1 MENAS
6 SPNPTPPKSKQ
17 TCSLKRYLKVSME
30 DNTWSFAFSAS
41 SRSYQSTLKSHSG
54 WLLLILEADL
64 CIAFE
69 EIEEDDEL
77 IMEYPC
83 PYCSEDF
90 DLLGLSCH
98 INEEHHLEA
107 GYGFVIDSKKW
118 LDKGG
123 LLALVHKL
131 TQQKMAKLGQFF
143 EFCCTNPFYIA
154 MPLPLK
160 GRESG
165 IGQCLVI
172 QMGT

>member
-41 SRSYQSTLKSHSG
+41 SRSYQSTLKSHS
-54 WLLLILEADL
+54 
-64 CIAFE
+64 

-107 GYGFVIDSKKW
+107 GYGACPVCAQRVGMNMVDHNTTQHKNIFKISFAPPMDSSIAFIFV
-118 LDKGG
+118 
-123 LLALVHKL
+123 
-131 TQQKMAKLGQFF
+131 F
-143 EFCCTNPFYIA
+143 
-154 MPLPLK
+154 
-160 GRESG
+160 
-165 IGQCLVI
+165 
-172 QMGT
+172 